1 MFGNGVEDPK
11 NILKKWKYY
20 TVEFIVSMENYSML
34 QFFRSDHEY
43 VQKVNVS
50 QSFNH
55 NCVHNKNVGSNSNTY
70 GLSLILIIFY
80 HIFLWSSILRNLL
93 LYIYIYT
100 SSSIYCLHF
109 YWTLSINFYFTHN
122 KFLLV
127 NPPLSLM

>member
-50 QSFNH
+50 QSFYH

-93 LYIYIYT
+93 LYIYIPHPPYIVYI
-100 SSSIYCLHF
+100 SIE
-109 YWTLSINFYFTHN
+109 
-122 KFLLV
+122 
-127 NPPLSLM
+127 P